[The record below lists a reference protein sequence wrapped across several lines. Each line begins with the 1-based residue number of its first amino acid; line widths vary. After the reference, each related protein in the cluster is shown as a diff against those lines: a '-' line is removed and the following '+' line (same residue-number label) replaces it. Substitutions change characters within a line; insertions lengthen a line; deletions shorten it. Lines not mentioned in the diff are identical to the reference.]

1 MNGQVGERG
10 EEKGAVDEMKLRDW
24 NGDGN
29 VSLYLSRSLSLSLA
43 GLTHSLWPPSSLFDM
58 TILRLPADKPTNLP
72 YPSHLP
78 FFDNVRFSSRFPPRF
93 LPRPRFLYLSSSL
106 SYYFYGLFGI
116 PNLLFCHLSIVGLPL
131 LPFPFIF
138 SLSVIYITY
147 HYYTIL

>member
-1 MNGQVGERG
+1 MNGHVGERG
-10 EEKGAVDEMKLRDW
+10 EEKGAVDEMKPRDW

-29 VSLYLSRSLSLSLA
+29 VSLYLSRSLSLSLVV
-43 GLTHSLWPPSSLFDM
+43 LTLSLWPPSSLFDM

-72 YPSHLP
+72 THLS
-78 FFDNVRFSSRFPPRF
+78 FFDNVRFSSRFPPPF
-93 LPRPRFLYLSSSL
+93 LPRPLFQYLSSSL
-106 SYYFYGLFGI
+106 SYYFYGLFEI